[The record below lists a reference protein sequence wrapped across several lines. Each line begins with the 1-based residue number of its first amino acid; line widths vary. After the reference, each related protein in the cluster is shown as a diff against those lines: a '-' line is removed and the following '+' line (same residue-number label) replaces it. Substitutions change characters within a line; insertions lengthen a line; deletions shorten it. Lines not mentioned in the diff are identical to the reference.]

1 LELKNIKKNQN
12 TINESNKTEHKSI
25 ISDIEQIKN
34 QLLGYQT
41 NLGTQGSKLNILE
54 KEVTIF
60 RSPSLNF
67 SQYES
72 SEVLKSTGFTQ
83 RGASNYRN
91 LSISKSDGDTEI
103 SDFTGY
109 VNNIGQNIKAE
120 ENLNFLICVIFK
132 KYHLKKFK
140 NL

>member
-1 LELKNIKKNQN
+1 MKNIKKNQN
-12 TINESNKTEHKSI
+12 TINESNKTEHRTI

-67 SQYES
+67 SHYES
-72 SEVLKSTGFTQ
+72 SDVLKSTGFTQ

-103 SDFTGY
+103 TDFTGY

-120 ENLNFLICVIFK
+120 ENLNFLICVNYYKII
-132 KYHLKKFK
+132 YK
-140 NL
+140 NFS

>member
-1 LELKNIKKNQN
+1 MELKNIKKNQN
-12 TINESNKTEHKSI
+12 TINESNKTEHRTI

-67 SQYES
+67 SHYES
-72 SEVLKSTGFTQ
+72 SDVLKSTGFTQ

-103 SDFTGY
+103 TDFTGY

-120 ENLNFLICVIFK
+120 ENLNFLICVNYYKII
-132 KYHLKKFK
+132 YK
-140 NL
+140 NFS

>member
-12 TINESNKTEHKSI
+12 TINENNKTEHKSI

-120 ENLNFLICVIFK
+120 ENLNFLICVIF
-132 KYHLKKFK
+132 
-140 NL
+140 

>member
-1 LELKNIKKNQN
+1 MKNIKKNQN
-12 TINESNKTEHKSI
+12 TINESNKTEHRTI

-67 SQYES
+67 SHYES
-72 SEVLKSTGFTQ
+72 SDVLKSTGFTQ

-103 SDFTGY
+103 TDFTGY

-120 ENLNFLICVIFK
+120 ENLNFLICVNYYKIIY
-132 KYHLKKFK
+132 KYFS
-140 NL
+140 

>member
-1 LELKNIKKNQN
+1 MELKNIKKNQN
-12 TINESNKTEHKSI
+12 TINESNKTEHRSI

-67 SQYES
+67 SPYES
-72 SEVLKSTGFTQ
+72 SDILKSTGFTQ
-83 RGASNYRN
+83 RGATNYRN

-103 SDFTGY
+103 TDLTGY

-120 ENLNFLICVIFK
+120 ENLNFLICVNYNKIISIK
-132 KYHLKKFK
+132 I
-140 NL
+140 